1 MEGKIKDGSSES
13 DSPGFTSRAIP
24 VSICDLN
31 SPLRTFAPPYFSWLP
46 PSGPDLFAIGPA
58 HTITAKGKDR
68 FPHAISEAERLS
80 ASIDYESRDLS
91 VARPRLFG
99 GASFSANHTGITP
112 WEPFSALQFF
122 LPAIQITRHQDQ
134 TYLTVTEPDT
144 ASEDDFDSK
153 IQNVKNQLSS
163 GNSTTPTE
171 TTGVE
176 CLSRSITKSQW
187 DSQIQH
193 VIDQIGRGE
202 VKKVV
207 LAQTLNAR
215 FDSGFNG
222 TTILSK
228 LKTNHPDCYQFL
240 YSPTGSHTLFG
251 SSPEQL
257 IKRVGLTILTGALAG
272 SIERGESP
280 IHDEELATELISRP
294 KDQQEHSLVKNEIIS
309 DIDPYCAAVFAD
321 EQRVKKLDSVQH
333 LYSPITGLLS
343 NPVHVLEL
351 VEAIHPSP
359 AVGGIPTK
367 RAKEIIEDS
376 EQFERGWYA
385 SPVGWFDLN
394 GNGDFVVS
402 IRSAVRTEQEAVL
415 YAGAGIVE
423 KSQPD
428 LEWDEVQLKY
438 QPVLDVLKS

>member
-1 MEGKIKDGSSES
+1 MEGKTKDNSSES
-13 DSPGFTSRAIP
+13 NSPGFVSRAIP
-24 VSICDLN
+24 ISNRNLK
-31 SPLRTFAPPYFSWLP
+31 SPLGTFAPPYFSWLP
-46 PSGPDLFAIGPA
+46 PTGPDLFAIGSA
-58 HTITAKGKDR
+58 YTITAKGKGR
-68 FPHAISEAERLS
+68 FTHAISDAEQLS
-80 ASIDYESRDLS
+80 SAIDYESMELS

-99 GASFSANHTGITP
+99 GASFSANHTGVPP
-112 WEPFSALQFF
+112 WEAFSALQFF
-122 LPAIQITRHQDQ
+122 LPAIQITKHQDQ
-134 TYLTVTEPDT
+134 TYLTVTESNT
-144 ASEDDFDSK
+144 TNDDDLDSK
-153 IQNVKNQLSS
+153 IQDVKNQLSS
-163 GNSTTPTE
+163 GNSTTPTD
-171 TTGVE
+171 TTGIE

-193 VIDQIGRGE
+193 VIDQISKGE

-215 FDSGFNG
+215 FDNGFNG
-222 TTILSK
+222 ATILAN

-257 IKRVGLTILTGALAG
+257 IKRIGLTILTGALAG

-280 IHDEELATELISRP
+280 IHDEELANELISRP

-321 EQRVKKLDSVQH
+321 EQTIKKLDSVQH

-343 NPVHVLEL
+343 NPVHVLKL

-367 RAKEIIEDS
+367 RATEIIEDS
-376 EQFERGWYA
+376 ERFERGWYA

-402 IRSAVRTEQEAVL
+402 IRSAVRAKQEAVL

-423 KSQPD
+423 KSQPE